1 MSNNININ
9 NIGIAISTYTQ
20 ETTQKSRFEII
31 EKSLNS
37 LNEYMEQ
44 SHFNNAESKFDNIY
58 IIIVVDG
65 EIPTIHQN
73 ILKNMKIYLKY
84 IIDKQMEV

>member
-1 MSNNININ
+1 MANNINIK

-58 IIIVVDG
+58 IVVDG

-73 ILKNMKIYLKY
+73 ILKKYENIFEIYY
-84 IIDKQMEV
+84 RQQMEV